1 MVECNFTI
9 RYSCD
14 FTQSRRYTPKTSH
27 WALSVMGIERPGFAN
42 KPGIWRFVYGH
53 EQDTRRSLPGILWM
67 GVPIAPTK
75 LETLPQGEGN
85 RETPA

>member
-1 MVECNFTI
+1 M
-9 RYSCD
+9 R
-14 FTQSRRYTPKTSH
+14 
-27 WALSVMGIERPGFAN
+27 GIERPGFAN

-85 RETPA
+85 RETPACVGEGLYFFPIETQEKNTALHLRRVPTLRR